1 MMVVTVMLLLNVQM
15 VTLTVMV
22 MAPNVFMVHGHVM
35 AWMTVQMVLMKLTVL
50 Q

>member
-22 MAPNVFMVHGHVM
+22 MAPNVFMVHGHVTAM
-35 AWMTVQMVLMKLTVL
+35 VTVQMAQMKLIANL
-50 Q
+50 